1 DGCRR
6 PRHRGV
12 GERAKGDADKV
23 REQFPVPEHRGTA
36 VREEME
42 SDLSPRVAAA
52 QVDLARPLGAHLLFR
67 ERGADAKGRAS
78 TALALRAMTR
88 EQKRRLAGHLR
99 AQRAAAAMAIPVDG
113 QTPILALLPVVR
125 ALVSVSVSSSA
136 PSGTV
141 NWPCIISPPSGSSPT
156 MQQYSSEMPL
166 GSLK

>member
-36 VREEME
+36 VRAEME
-42 SDLSPRVAAA
+42 FDLSPRVTAA
-52 QVDLARPLGAHLLFR
+52 QVDLAWSLGAHLLFR

-88 EQKRRLAGHLR
+88 DQKRRLAGRLTTPP
-99 AQRAAAAMAIPVDG
+99 AAPPIP
-113 QTPILALLPVVR
+113 
-125 ALVSVSVSSSA
+125 
-136 PSGTV
+136 
-141 NWPCIISPPSGSSPT
+141 SPR
-156 MQQYSSEMPL
+156 
-166 GSLK
+166 